1 MYFNMQYKLVF
12 QYMSK
17 AFLLASVLVGQNNQN
32 FTYQSQSL
40 KYKVVFIIT
49 LKIIPMLHKEQVQ
62 HVRAN

>member
-1 MYFNMQYKLVF
+1 MYFNMQYTFVF

-17 AFLLASVLVGQNNQN
+17 AFLLVFVLVGQNNQN

-49 LKIIPMLHKEQVQ
+49 SKDRP
-62 HVRAN
+62 HVAQRTGTTCES